1 MYKKI
6 PQFIKNNY
14 IVIILISLSLLL
26 HIMALIKLGF
36 NYSINSDDLAYIES
50 GITLFTN
57 HIITMH
63 GVISAQSMPGITFL
77 IAIFCIFFGT
87 SYKLIIALKILWLIM
102 GTLSIYVLYKIITLY
117 TKPIYGLASIL
128 ILNIDFIWMDNL
140 ILTETPFILTFLLLI
155 YYSLKYS
162 QEYKIKYFYLIILF
176 YLLCLSFRNS
186 IVVYPVFY
194 IIYLLCKN
202 HNKKILLKRT
212 LIGFTIVILSLSPWI
227 IRNYI
232 VFNKFIPFTY
242 GMGNPM
248 LLGTYEGNNF
258 PQDDELNYNEIID
271 EKLSAEAKEY
281 INNNK
286 EDKTYLKQYYLLE
299 KDNIIAKY
307 RIHYWWNKDPISFL
321 KSYLIFKPKI
331 MLCSTFYWDTLFN
344 IKDSLILFLR
354 KIELVI
360 WFLCS
365 IFIILNKKYNKEYW
379 LVMSI
384 YLYHIIICS
393 ISFAFGR
400 YAISLFPLRYII
412 IGWGIPIII
421 NKIKRIK
428 FKHILQSNL

>member
-102 GTLSIYVLYKIITLY
+102 GTLSIYALYKIITLY

-194 IIYLLCKN
+194 IIYLLGE
-202 HNKKILLKRT
+202 R
-212 LIGFTIVILSLSPWI
+212 
-227 IRNYI
+227 
-232 VFNKFIPFTY
+232 
-242 GMGNPM
+242 
-248 LLGTYEGNNF
+248 
-258 PQDDELNYNEIID
+258 
-271 EKLSAEAKEY
+271 
-281 INNNK
+281 
-286 EDKTYLKQYYLLE
+286 
-299 KDNIIAKY
+299 
-307 RIHYWWNKDPISFL
+307 
-321 KSYLIFKPKI
+321 
-331 MLCSTFYWDTLFN
+331 
-344 IKDSLILFLR
+344 
-354 KIELVI
+354 
-360 WFLCS
+360 
-365 IFIILNKKYNKEYW
+365 
-379 LVMSI
+379 
-384 YLYHIIICS
+384 
-393 ISFAFGR
+393 
-400 YAISLFPLRYII
+400 
-412 IGWGIPIII
+412 
-421 NKIKRIK
+421 
-428 FKHILQSNL
+428 